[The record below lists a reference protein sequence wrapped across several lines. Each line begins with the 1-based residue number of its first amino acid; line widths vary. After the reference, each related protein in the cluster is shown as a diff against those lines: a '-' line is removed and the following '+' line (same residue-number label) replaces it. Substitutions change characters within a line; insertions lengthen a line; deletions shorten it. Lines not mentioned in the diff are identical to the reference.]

1 MRISC
6 RNKPVFKTQIYCFV
20 LSSSCY
26 QRSRVFGRCM
36 SAYGAEE
43 FPGDSEILMKLRNDY
58 RKRGVNEIL
67 VNENASQKLKFRK
80 FS

>member
-1 MRISC
+1 
-6 RNKPVFKTQIYCFV
+6 
-20 LSSSCY
+20 
-26 QRSRVFGRCM
+26 M